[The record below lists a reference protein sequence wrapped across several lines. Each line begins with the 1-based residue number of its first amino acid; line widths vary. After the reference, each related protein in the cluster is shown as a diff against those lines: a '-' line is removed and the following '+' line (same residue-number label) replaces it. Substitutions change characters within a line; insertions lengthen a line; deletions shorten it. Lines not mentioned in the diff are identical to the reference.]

1 MASSWYACLASNL
14 NFITNPYLRRP
25 QLNAAGFT
33 DLHQVGFEL
42 VIPLETV
49 LEDHKPNR
57 FRISD
62 LTQLIQRR
70 LGVLVQVG
78 KHRHITISIQD
89 SLQIQTSYRCIPD
102 VLSQGVPL
110 LEQQLDKQV
119 SRSGIIVS

>member
-1 MASSWYACLASNL
+1 MASSWYSCLASNL
-14 NFITNPYLRRP
+14 NFITNSYLRRP

-57 FRISD
+57 LRISD
-62 LTQLIQRR
+62 LAQLIQRR

-78 KHRHITISIQD
+78 KHSHITISIQN
-89 SLQIQTSYRCIPD
+89 SLQIQTRNRSIPN
-102 VLSQGVPL
+102 VLSQRIPL

-119 SRSGIIVS
+119 SRGGVISG